1 MLTKANPD
9 QRSALHVVLVSMPFM
24 DPHRPSIQLGLLK
37 SLAVGCGFPARTLH
51 ANLDFAVRIGMES
64 YELLCQHRG
73 PMVGDWLFSLEAFPS
88 TAPDPQ
94 ARMIDDLARGL
105 AHLGN
110 APEEVRDKLL
120 RIREVDVPAY
130 LDERVCSFPWS
141 EAAVVGFSS
150 TFQQNTAS
158 FALARRLKQ
167 RHPHIVTVFGGA
179 NFDDEMGPELVRAVD
194 CIDVAVIGEADEA
207 FPRLLDAL
215 AADNGLDAVAGL
227 ARRLDGQVT
236 VTPPVPPAVQPDD
249 LPAPDYGEYFEHAE
263 DLGIL
268 PRVGHRNVWLP
279 IETARGCWWG
289 AKHHCTFCGL
299 NGTTMSFRPK
309 SPERV
314 VGELISQARR
324 YRNFR
329 FEAVD
334 NIMDMTYLTKLF
346 PLLIENETGFEI
358 FYEVKAN
365 LNREQLKTM
374 SQAGVT
380 KIQPGIE
387 SLSSNVLRLMRK
399 GVRAIQNINF
409 LRWAQYYDID
419 VAWNLIWGFPGETE
433 QDYTEQAIAIP
444 HLFHLQP
451 PSSAN
456 RIWLERFSPLFNERD
471 MFPLRHRTP
480 ERSYRYVYPGDVD
493 LERIAY
499 FFDYELEDEL
509 PDSTYAGIRRA
520 AADWSDAWQ
529 ADRPP
534 VLNFWSAPH
543 FVQIYDERRH
553 GQGGTYTFEDT
564 LADLYLA
571 CSNRPTTAAA
581 VRRKLNLH
589 LPVEAVQEVFEEFQ
603 KRGLMFLDRQFALAL
618 ALPAIKAR

>member
-1 MLTKANPD
+1 
-9 QRSALHVVLVSMPFM
+9 
-24 DPHRPSIQLGLLK
+24 
-37 SLAVGCGFPARTLH
+37 
-51 ANLDFAVRIGMES
+51 
-64 YELLCQHRG
+64 
-73 PMVGDWLFSLEAFPS
+73 
-88 TAPDPQ
+88 
-94 ARMIDDLARGL
+94 
-105 AHLGN
+105 
-110 APEEVRDKLL
+110 
-120 RIREVDVPAY
+120 
-130 LDERVCSFPWS
+130 
-141 EAAVVGFSS
+141 
-150 TFQQNTAS
+150 
-158 FALARRLKQ
+158 
-167 RHPHIVTVFGGA
+167 
-179 NFDDEMGPELVRAVD
+179 
-194 CIDVAVIGEADEA
+194 
-207 FPRLLDAL
+207 
-215 AADNGLDAVAGL
+215 
-227 ARRLDGQVT
+227 
-236 VTPPVPPAVQPDD
+236 
-249 LPAPDYGEYFEHAE
+249 
-263 DLGIL
+263 
-268 PRVGHRNVWLP
+268 
-279 IETARGCWWG
+279 
-289 AKHHCTFCGL
+289 
-299 NGTTMSFRPK
+299 
-309 SPERV
+309 
-314 VGELISQARR
+314 
-324 YRNFR
+324 
-329 FEAVD
+329 
-334 NIMDMTYLTKLF
+334 
-346 PLLIENETGFEI
+346 
-358 FYEVKAN
+358 
-365 LNREQLKTM
+365 
-374 SQAGVT
+374 
-380 KIQPGIE
+380 
-387 SLSSNVLRLMRK
+387 MRK

-456 RIWLERFSPLFNERD
+456 RIWLERFSPLFNEQD
-471 MFPLRHRTP
+471 TFPLRYRTP
-480 ERSYRYVYPGDVD
+480 ERSYRYVYPSDVD

-589 LPVEAVQEVFEEFQ
+589 LPVEAVQEVFVEFQ